1 MELGRVG
8 CAVATSRSV
17 PARVRVR
24 VCVSALAFVCLYVPG
39 SQSSIAFAHDEI
51 AVTGSV
57 RNRVGS
63 FQKRIWFSTL

>member
-24 VCVSALAFVCLYVPG
+24 VCVSALAFVCMFLDLNLP
-39 SQSSIAFAHDEI
+39 SPLHMTRS
-51 AVTGSV
+51 
-57 RNRVGS
+57 
-63 FQKRIWFSTL
+63 L